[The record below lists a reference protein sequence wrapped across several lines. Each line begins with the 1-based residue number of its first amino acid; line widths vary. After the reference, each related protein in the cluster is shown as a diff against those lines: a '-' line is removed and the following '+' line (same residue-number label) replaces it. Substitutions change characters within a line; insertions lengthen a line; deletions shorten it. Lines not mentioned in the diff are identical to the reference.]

1 MLCTVPILTP
11 RRVTGA
17 PTARPATELL
27 KYDTTRN
34 LGVKRLRPPNRKTAA
49 TASASA
55 PRTKAPTAVD
65 LPAAIDSAPM
75 LRLGRQPLA
84 MHEGVYGRVF
94 VFVKH
99 AFRGAS
105 GDHGL
110 RPSIKKNPII
120 ANSQQTGQFMAD
132 HNHRDAKT
140 IAQLQNEIVESP
152 GGDRIEAG

>member
-34 LGVKRLRPPNRKTAA
+34 LGVKRLRPPNRIMAA
-49 TASASA
+49 AASASA
-55 PRTKAPTAVD
+55 PRTNAPTAVD

-84 MHEGVYGRVF
+84 MHEGVHGRVF
-94 VFVKH
+94 VVLKH
-99 AFRGAS
+99 ALRRAPR
-105 GDHGL
+105 DHGL
-110 RPSIKKNPII
+110 RPGIK
-120 ANSQQTGQFMAD
+120 
-132 HNHRDAKT
+132 
-140 IAQLQNEIVESP
+140 
-152 GGDRIEAG
+152 